1 MYNKLFF
8 LVVFTEG
15 NALVTG
21 LPGTGK
27 TSLIKW
33 SLRDIPP
40 DYIVII
46 YDTAEDFQS
55 PRLCDH
61 SGKFSVNPLDLQPAR
76 VV

>member
-1 MYNKLFF
+1 MHQKLFH
-8 LVVFTEG
+8 LVVATEG

-40 DYIVII
+40 DFAVVV
-46 YDTAEDFQS
+46 YDTVGDFRGV
-55 PRLCDH
+55 RLR
-61 SGKFSVNPLDLQPAR
+61 GPLLR
-76 VV
+76 